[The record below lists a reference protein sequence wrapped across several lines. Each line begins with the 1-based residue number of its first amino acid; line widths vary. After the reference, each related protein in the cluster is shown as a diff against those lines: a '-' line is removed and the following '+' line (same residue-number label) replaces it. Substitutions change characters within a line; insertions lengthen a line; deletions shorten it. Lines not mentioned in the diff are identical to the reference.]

1 MLIIGVLCF
10 VVSIIAIYIAVDPPH
25 GDPDVWLWRA
35 ILIAIASAE
44 LGSFWLMFRCCRS
57 GAFPLR
63 RLPQSQVWIPLLL
76 RPIVAGWWLVH
87 FAGLAVGIHFFLPTF
102 FGGNNVRPALALH
115 LLGLV
120 WLVFLEFSSNAYLIL
135 GVGALTRNQA
145 INRCAYNLR
154 LVIDLLIAI
163 VVWLLPIGTA
173 LH

>member
-1 MLIIGVLCF
+1 MQRASYEEPYEADRPVDDLASRICIACSRFEAFGGMLIIGVLCF

-35 ILIAIASAE
+35 IPIAIASAE

-76 RPIVAGWWLVH
+76 RPIVAGWWLFH

-120 WLVFLEFSSNAYLIL
+120 WL
-135 GVGALTRNQA
+135 
-145 INRCAYNLR
+145 
-154 LVIDLLIAI
+154 
-163 VVWLLPIGTA
+163 LPIGTA